1 MFKTILVPLDGSKR
15 AGKILPYVEDMAYAR
30 ESRVILLQVIE
41 PDSDISEAPMA
52 VYHNQEK
59 AEIAR
64 KEAKAYLASLAE
76 HLRIKGIIVTSR
88 VEEGQV
94 AKLILEVAE
103 DEKADLIAMASHG
116 RTGFSR
122 VFYGSVAV
130 AILNQTEKPLL
141 LIRAVDFPQATT
153 EAQATVLSFATK

>member
-1 MFKTILVPLDGSKR
+1 
-15 AGKILPYVEDMAYAR
+15 
-30 ESRVILLQVIE
+30 
-41 PDSDISEAPMA
+41 
-52 VYHNQEK
+52 
-59 AEIAR
+59 
-64 KEAKAYLASLAE
+64 
-76 HLRIKGIIVTSR
+76 
-88 VEEGQV
+88 
-94 AKLILEVAE
+94 VAE

-122 VFYGSVAV
+122 VFYGSVAA